1 VLCAAPNPQQVSK
14 KMCRDLL
21 EANRDSVK
29 VKNQRGLVPLE
40 VVCTVKDL
48 TESSV
53 DICSQIADACSLE
66 ESTDVFLNALN
77 VLCKSTQFTEH
88 SVMTCK
94 VILSHIKRKISAVTG
109 EGILPLHALCKAE
122 DQNDSTGNFSSPS
135 PLLTHPLPPPFLFHL
150 PLSPALSICSA
161 VGICVYGHMF
171 K

>member
-1 VLCAAPNPQQVSK
+1 
-14 KMCRDLL
+14 MCRDLL

-29 VKNQRGLVPLE
+29 VRNQRGLVPLE

-66 ESTDVFLNALN
+66 GSTDVFLNALN
-77 VLCKSTQFTEH
+77 VLCKSTHFTEH

-94 VILSHIKRKISAVTG
+94 VILSHIKSQISTVKG

-122 DQNDSTGNFSSPS
+122 EQNDSTGNFSSPS
-135 PLLTHPLPPPFLFHL
+135 PCLLTLFLLSSFTSL
-150 PLSPALSICSA
+150 SSFMSPALSTSSA
-161 VGICVYGHMF
+161 VGICVYGHTF